1 MALINLTGMPFNV
14 ICTVVEDR
22 VKQMVTPN
30 GIVNLKALMS
40 QTLAATMK
48 KMIVEKVSKV
58 SVATEISVR
67 KSTFW
72 VVWRSSEINSKMTL
86 SQ

>member
-22 VKQMVTPN
+22 VKLMVTPN

-67 KSTFW
+67 KSTFL

>member
-22 VKQMVTPN
+22 VKLMVTPN